1 MLKIEK
7 LNAKRSGIQI
17 LNGINLSVKPGEV
30 HAIMGKNGSGKST
43 FANAIMGNPEVTV
56 NSGKIFIDNK
66 DITTEDV
73 NTRAKNGL
81 FMAFQY
87 PVEISGVPIIKFL
100 KLAYEQRFNKKI
112 ILPNFLQ
119 ILNQKAELLNVDKN
133 LINRYL
139 NEGFSGGEKK
149 KLEVLQMAILEPK
162 YCILDETDSGLD
174 VSALKEVAL
183 GITSLIKKYNMGV
196 IVITHYSR
204 ILKYLKPDYVH
215 IMQKGE
221 LVKSGG
227 IDLAH
232 KLEDSG
238 YENL

>member
-204 ILKYLKPDYVH
+204 ILKYLKPNHVH